1 MFFLIIFYYS
11 IGISLLNLIKDE
23 WLKFKLFCFRLFFL
37 YESIIGV
44 RCDENFEV
52 VKKIVIVYSSKMYL
66 FYGCYINDRI

>member
-52 VKKIVIVYSSKMYL
+52 VKKKL
-66 FYGCYINDRI
+66 

>member
-37 YESIIGV
+37 YELIIGV

-52 VKKIVIVYSSKMYL
+52 GKKIVIVYSSKMYL
-66 FYGCYINDRI
+66 FCGCYINDRI